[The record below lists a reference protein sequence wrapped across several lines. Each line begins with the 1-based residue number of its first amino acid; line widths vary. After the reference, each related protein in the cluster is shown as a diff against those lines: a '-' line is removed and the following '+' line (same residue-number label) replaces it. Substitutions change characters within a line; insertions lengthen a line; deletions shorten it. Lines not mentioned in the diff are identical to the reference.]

1 MNNKCNII
9 IMWIILLFIMSSCSY
24 KMYVRPENIKT
35 EDLVSLENGRFTKD
49 ADSIFHLPSWEKVFT
64 DTCLCNL
71 IELGLENNADIQIA
85 SLRVEEATS
94 ALNEARLA
102 YLPSFALAPQG
113 ELSGYNRS
121 ATVKGYE
128 LPVKVSWEVD
138 IAGKNTAA
146 KRRKQSELRQT
157 KIMRYSVSSDLIAMI
172 ANSYYTLLM
181 LDAQLGISEKTLAN
195 WDETIMALKALKQ
208 VGKSNGQA
216 ISQAEG
222 DRVQIELAVANLK
235 KQISIV
241 ENSFNILLG
250 IPMKNIERGTIDK
263 NIAFT
268 IPETGIPLQWLESRP
283 DVQIAEAGLEQ
294 AFYVTAEAYA
304 SLFPSITLNGK
315 AGWTNIAGNSI
326 SNPGTFL
333 WNIIGSVVQPL
344 FDRGINRT
352 RLKIAQTRQ
361 EAVAVSFRQ
370 TLLEAG
376 NEVNDLLTTYQITE
390 QKSRLFEKQI
400 DFYTEANEK
409 IKLMMENSG
418 NVSYLEVL
426 AAQKS
431 LLDTQLN
438 ETANTL
444 QLLQNTIN
452 IYKALGGAF

>member
-1 MNNKCNII
+1 MKNNCNII
-9 IMWIILLFIMSSCSY
+9 ITSTILLFMMSSCSY
-24 KMYVRPENIKT
+24 KMYERPENIKT
-35 EDLVSLENGRFTKD
+35 EKLVSLENGRFTKD
-49 ADSIFHLPSWEKVFT
+49 PDSIPHLPSWEKVFA
-64 DTCLCNL
+64 DTCLRNL
-71 IELGLENNADIQIA
+71 IEFGLENNADIQIA
-85 SLRVEEATS
+85 SLRVKEATL

-113 ELSGYNRS
+113 ELSGYDRN
-121 ATVKGYE
+121 TTIKGYE
-128 LPVKVSWEVD
+128 LPVTVSWEVD

-157 KIMRYSVSSDLIAMI
+157 EIMRYSVSSDLIAMI

-181 LDAQLGISEKTLAN
+181 LDAQLEISQKTLVN
-195 WDETIMALKALKQ
+195 WDETIMTLKALKQ

-222 DRVQIELAVANLK
+222 DRVQVELAVANLK
-235 KQISIV
+235 KQISVV

-250 IPMKNIERGTIDK
+250 VPMENIERGKMDN
-263 NIAFT
+263 NIVFP
-268 IPETGIPLQWLESRP
+268 IPENGIPLQWLENRP
-283 DVQIAEAGLEQ
+283 DVQIAETGLEQ

-315 AGWTNIAGNSI
+315 AGWTNIVGNSI
-326 SNPGTFL
+326 SNPGAFL

-344 FDRGINRT
+344 FDRGANLT
-352 RLKIAQTRQ
+352 RLKIAKTRQ
-361 EAVAVSFRQ
+361 EAVAVNFRQ

-376 NEVNDLLTTYQITE
+376 NEVNDLLTEYRITE
-390 QKSRLFEKQI
+390 QKNRLFEKQI
-400 DFYTEANEK
+400 GFYTKSNEE
-409 IKLMMENSG
+409 IKLMMQNSG

-438 ETANTL
+438 ETANKL